1 MSVQV
6 RRFSFIF
13 FWLIF
18 ITSCEKKE
26 SLQKDTYIQPTEVE
40 VVKIEKDDYV
50 ENLNSFG
57 TISYNFKNNITCLQS
72 GQIYY
77 FPHKEGD
84 YIKKGQIIAKLKNIQ
99 LDFQKDQYINTLT
112 SAKAS
117 LEITKNQL
125 REQELSVESALI
137 LLEKAK
143 LNIEQKELELE
154 LQRENLK
161 TKEELHAIGG
171 VTESA
176 LKQIKISVKSL
187 ETDIAILKKELEISM
202 LGYRDQDLLNAGY
215 IIPIDLNEK
224 KKLIIELN
232 TLSIVTQI
240 KAAEAEVK
248 NAETA
253 LSSINKLI
261 DELVITSPLS
271 GVLGSKSYELGEFV
285 KENESIATIMD
296 ISNVY
301 GVINIQEKDIVNYS
315 VGSNIEIEIPS
326 LSRKIN
332 TKISEISPYADPQ
345 SGNFSVKAKIE
356 NKDNIIKPGMFIK
369 CNLKQA
375 NTTTLYKLPESTLIS
390 KSNDV
395 GLVFYVNN
403 GFVIQQ
409 SINIKHLKD
418 GFVWFD
424 SELNE
429 NDYIINNPSPFLREG
444 QSVSTK

>member
-1 MSVQV
+1 M
-6 RRFSFIF
+6 
-13 FWLIF
+13 
-18 ITSCEKKE
+18 
-26 SLQKDTYIQPTEVE
+26 
-40 VVKIEKDDYV
+40 
-50 ENLNSFG
+50 
-57 TISYNFKNNITCLQS
+57 
-72 GQIYY
+72 
-77 FPHKEGD
+77 
-84 YIKKGQIIAKLKNIQ
+84 
-99 LDFQKDQYINTLT
+99 
-112 SAKAS
+112 
-117 LEITKNQL
+117 
-125 REQELSVESALI
+125 
-137 LLEKAK
+137 
-143 LNIEQKELELE
+143 
-154 LQRENLK
+154 
-161 TKEELHAIGG
+161 
-171 VTESA
+171 
-176 LKQIKISVKSL
+176 
-187 ETDIAILKKELEISM
+187 
-202 LGYRDQDLLNAGY
+202 
-215 IIPIDLNEK
+215 
-224 KKLIIELN
+224 
-232 TLSIVTQI
+232 
-240 KAAEAEVK
+240 
-248 NAETA
+248 
-253 LSSINKLI
+253 SSINKLI

>member
-1 MSVQV
+1 M
-6 RRFSFIF
+6 
-13 FWLIF
+13 
-18 ITSCEKKE
+18 
-26 SLQKDTYIQPTEVE
+26 
-40 VVKIEKDDYV
+40 
-50 ENLNSFG
+50 
-57 TISYNFKNNITCLQS
+57 
-72 GQIYY
+72 
-77 FPHKEGD
+77 
-84 YIKKGQIIAKLKNIQ
+84 
-99 LDFQKDQYINTLT
+99 T

-161 TKEELHAIGG
+161 TKEELYAIGG

>member
-1 MSVQV
+1 MHIDTVV
-6 RRFSFIF
+6 YFS
-13 FWLIF
+13 
-18 ITSCEKKE
+18 ITDPK
-26 SLQKDTYIQPTEVE
+26 LYTYG
-40 VVKIEKDDYV
+40 IENPISAI
-50 ENLNSFG
+50 ENL
-57 TISYNFKNNITCLQS
+57 TATTLRNI
-72 GQIYY
+72 I
-77 FPHKEGD
+77 GD
-84 YIKKGQIIAKLKNIQ
+84 LE
-99 LDFQKDQYINTLT
+99 LDETLT
-112 SAKAS
+112 SRDVINTSMRSILDEATDPWGVKVHRV
-117 LEITKNQL
+117 EVKNILPPKDIQESMEKQMRAE
-125 REQELSVESALI
+125 RER
-137 LLEKAK
+137 
-143 LNIEQKELELE
+143 
-154 LQRENLK
+154 RE
-161 TKEELHAIGG
+161 
-171 VTESA
+171 
-176 LKQIKISVKSL
+176 
-187 ETDIAILKKELEISM
+187 AILKAE
-202 LGYRDQDLLNAGY
+202 G
-215 IIPIDLNEK
+215 EK
-224 KKLIIELN
+224 KAAILIAEGEKESTILRADAEKEAK
-232 TLSIVTQI
+232 I

>member
-1 MSVQV
+1 M
-6 RRFSFIF
+6 
-13 FWLIF
+13 
-18 ITSCEKKE
+18 E
-26 SLQKDTYIQPTEVE
+26 LQK
-40 VVKIEKDDYV
+40 
-50 ENLNSFG
+50 
-57 TISYNFKNNITCLQS
+57 
-72 GQIYY
+72 
-77 FPHKEGD
+77 
-84 YIKKGQIIAKLKNIQ
+84 
-99 LDFQKDQYINTLT
+99 
-112 SAKAS
+112 
-117 LEITKNQL
+117 
-125 REQELSVESALI
+125 
-137 LLEKAK
+137 
-143 LNIEQKELELE
+143 
-154 LQRENLK
+154 ENLK
-161 TKEELHAIGG
+161 TKEELYAIGG

>member
-1 MSVQV
+1 
-6 RRFSFIF
+6 
-13 FWLIF
+13 
-18 ITSCEKKE
+18 
-26 SLQKDTYIQPTEVE
+26 
-40 VVKIEKDDYV
+40 
-50 ENLNSFG
+50 
-57 TISYNFKNNITCLQS
+57 
-72 GQIYY
+72 
-77 FPHKEGD
+77 
-84 YIKKGQIIAKLKNIQ
+84 
-99 LDFQKDQYINTLT
+99 
-112 SAKAS
+112 
-117 LEITKNQL
+117 
-125 REQELSVESALI
+125 
-137 LLEKAK
+137 
-143 LNIEQKELELE
+143 
-154 LQRENLK
+154 
-161 TKEELHAIGG
+161 
-171 VTESA
+171 
-176 LKQIKISVKSL
+176 
-187 ETDIAILKKELEISM
+187 M

>member
-1 MSVQV
+1 M
-6 RRFSFIF
+6 
-13 FWLIF
+13 
-18 ITSCEKKE
+18 
-26 SLQKDTYIQPTEVE
+26 
-40 VVKIEKDDYV
+40 
-50 ENLNSFG
+50 
-57 TISYNFKNNITCLQS
+57 
-72 GQIYY
+72 
-77 FPHKEGD
+77 
-84 YIKKGQIIAKLKNIQ
+84 
-99 LDFQKDQYINTLT
+99 
-112 SAKAS
+112 
-117 LEITKNQL
+117 EITKNQL

-161 TKEELHAIGG
+161 TKEELYAIGG